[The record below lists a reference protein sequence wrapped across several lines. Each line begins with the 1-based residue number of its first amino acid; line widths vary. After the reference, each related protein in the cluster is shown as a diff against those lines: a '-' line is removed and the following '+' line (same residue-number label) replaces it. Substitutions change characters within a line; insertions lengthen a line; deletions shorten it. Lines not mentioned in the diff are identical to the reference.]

1 MLILF
6 ISMESNNTIAS
17 PPKRSYRL
25 VTFFTLILTVFLAA
39 LALFLYTRI
48 SGISTKNQAYQEYL
62 NKLNELQGEISGF
75 AYRAGEPILEAR
87 MGFIIFV
94 STGEVEKREIAAKDG
109 EIAEV
114 HTVTGISKN
123 VKDNPVKVEVVVQA
137 VLRNEGEDVFSF
149 LLEKFVNDRG
159 LNFGVD
165 KETLL
170 SEKRL
175 KEVFSPGTTVWVSF
189 WILPL
194 DLDSPVLD
202 PEGSWVKLHNL
213 AEKSGNIDINSLNE
227 FINSELRS
235 DYKKIIIPSS
245 YAFLDNP

>member
-1 MLILF
+1 M
-6 ISMESNNTIAS
+6 SNNLIVN

-25 VTFFTLILTVFLAA
+25 VTFFPLILTVFLAA

-75 AYRAGEPILEAR
+75 AYQLGEPISEVKE
-87 MGFIIFV
+87 GFIIFV

-109 EIAEV
+109 EVAEV
-114 HTVTGISKN
+114 HTIAGISK
-123 VKDNPVKVEVVVQA
+123 DAEGNPVKIDIVVQA
-137 VLRNEGEDVFSF
+137 VLRNEGKSVFPF
-149 LLEKFVNDRG
+149 ILQKFVNDRG
-159 LNFGVD
+159 LNFEVDRGV
-165 KETLL
+165 LL
-170 SEKRL
+170 SKKRL
-175 KEVFSPGTTVWVSF
+175 KEIFSPGTTVWVSF
-189 WILPL
+189 WIFPL
-194 DLDSPVLD
+194 DLDNPLLD
-202 PEGSWVKLHNL
+202 SEGSWVKLHNL
-213 AEKSGNIDINSLNE
+213 AEKTGNIDINSLNE